1 MGAARWWWVLVLV
14 ATALY
19 AAWNVF
25 GRSHL
30 VWRESRQ
37 LVASLPYGDG
47 VHDVGRWVGV
57 DGRLHGPLSFAVGG
71 GQVGITDTYH
81 QRVLWH
87 PLARADA
94 PWTAR
99 SVPEA
104 MLSSI
109 AWDTTRRGWLA
120 ADDRARQLWVVRADG
135 AKRGI
140 RLAGMPGTTVAWK
153 QLMISPTAVY
163 VAWTTVGAGQFR
175 TALSRYRTNG
185 RSQLVAA
192 WGQTQLGEWH
202 PPGRPLIRVAAI
214 SYTLGQGGR
223 IYVEAPTS
231 QAAMVVL
238 WEFSATGQ
246 AVAHWNVK
254 LPGVVLVSRLVG
266 EALGQ
271 VYLGV
276 NLGVAGQAA
285 RLYTAAP
292 RQPARLRLT
301 LPPPRELLHTYVRV
315 GPHGTLYWAVSTA
328 SHYQIWADR
337 RRQVSTGGLHL

>member
-1 MGAARWWWVLVLV
+1 MGTARWWWVLALL
-14 ATALY
+14 AAALY
-19 AAWNVF
+19 VAWHLF
-25 GRSHL
+25 GRGHR
-30 VWRESRQ
+30 VWRVSRQ
-37 LVASLPYGDG
+37 LLASLPYGGG

-57 DGRLHGPLSFAVGG
+57 DGRLHGPLSFAVGDG
-71 GQVGITDTYH
+71 RVGIADTYH

-87 PLARADA
+87 PLGRPNA

-109 AWDTTRRGWLA
+109 AWDGSRRGWLV
-120 ADDRARQLWVVRADG
+120 ADDHAHQLWVVRTDG
-135 AKRGI
+135 AKPGI
-140 RLAGMPGTTVAWK
+140 RLAGQPGTTVAWQ
-153 QLMISPTAVY
+153 QLMVSSTAVY

-192 WGQTQLGEWH
+192 WGQTQLGEWE
-202 PPGRPLIRVAAI
+202 PPGRPLIRVPAT
-214 SYTLGQGGR
+214 SYTLGEGGR
-223 IYVEAPTS
+223 LYAEAPTS
-231 QAAMVVL
+231 EPAQVAL

-246 AVAHWNVK
+246 PLAHWSVR

-276 NLGVAGQAA
+276 NLGVRGERA
-285 RLYTAAP
+285 RIYAAAP
-292 RQPARLRLT
+292 REPMQLRLT

-315 GPHGTLYWAVSTA
+315 GDSGTLYWVASTA
-328 SHYQIWADR
+328 RAYQIWADSR
-337 RRQVSTGGLHL
+337 HQVFTGGLHL